1 MMKISKILNNN
12 VVQSQ
17 NNQGQEVV
25 VMGRGLAFQKKVGQ
39 SIDEGKIEKIF
50 KLEDQSVSDKLV
62 ELLKETPEQYLE
74 LADKI
79 LQYARSQLSYPLDD
93 YLYIALTDHLH
104 FAISRYNKGIE
115 LKNPMQWE
123 IRKYYK
129 KEFQVA
135 LHALDII
142 ENATSVRFADDE
154 AAAIAL
160 HLVNSQLSGNNIDE
174 AIQVT
179 KMVNNILTIVKYHY
193 QVTLDEF
200 SVNYD
205 RFLTHL
211 RFFALRFARQETIKG
226 QPTDAFL
233 MDQVKKKY
241 PEAYRCSEK
250 ISKYIEKEYQWT
262 IGDDEKIYLTL
273 HIQRVTSRI

>member
-50 KLEDQSVSDKLV
+50 KLGDQSVSDKLV

-211 RFFALRFARQETIKG
+211 RFFALRFARQETIKN

-250 ISKYIEKEYQWT
+250 ISKYVVVKKFPNILKRNT
-262 IGDDEKIYLTL
+262 NGRLVMMKKST
-273 HIQRVTSRI
+273 

>member
-1 MMKISKILNNN
+1 MKISKILNNN